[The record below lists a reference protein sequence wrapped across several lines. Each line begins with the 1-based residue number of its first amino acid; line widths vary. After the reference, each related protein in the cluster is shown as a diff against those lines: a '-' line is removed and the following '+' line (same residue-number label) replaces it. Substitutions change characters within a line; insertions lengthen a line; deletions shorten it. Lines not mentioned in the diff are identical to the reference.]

1 MSTVFLARAEQ
12 ASYEPAAVS
21 EAAPEL
27 PGGKAVG
34 AAQVLL
40 RRLLA
45 DAGLDAV
52 HYGSSR
58 WNPLSDLIHPGDKV
72 VIKPNWVYHENRS
85 GAGMDCLV
93 THSSVIS
100 AVLQYAVAASPSQV
114 VVGDAPIQGC
124 DFPELLRRTGAE
136 AWVRQFAEHTRIAI
150 RDFRAKSRPGRK
162 FTARS
167 VRSNRCDRDYVEF
180 DLGQASALEPITNAR
195 SEFRV
200 TMYDPEAL
208 KRTHAPGMHRY
219 LVAREIVEA
228 DVVFNVPKL
237 KTHKK
242 AGITGALKNAVGIN
256 GLKDY
261 LPHHR
266 IGCPETGGDCYERR
280 SALKSLAESWLDAG
294 NRSDCRPWAA
304 AVLCGASKVSSRL
317 DALAGGNRNLEGSW
331 YGNDTIWRTVL
342 DLQRILNFGKADGTL
357 AATPQ
362 RRVIHLTDAIIAGEG
377 EGPMYPT
384 PVPLGVL
391 TMSEDA
397 AAAEWVHAFLM
408 GFDPRKIA
416 LLQNAMDLSAPHSGG
431 APVSVCWQG
440 KQMSCEELRGGA
452 WPQFRPPEGWRR
464 HCELEP
470 AALEEAQLC

>member
-12 ASYEPAAVS
+12 ASYEPAAV
-21 EAAPEL
+21 
-27 PGGKAVG
+27 
-34 AAQVLL
+34 QVLL

-45 DAGLDAV
+45 EAGLAAV
-52 HYGSSR
+52 
-58 WNPLSDLIHPGDKV
+58 SDLIRPGDKV

-85 GAGMDCLV
+85 GAAMDCLI
-93 THSSVIS
+93 THSSVI
-100 AVLQYAVAASPSQV
+100 AAILQYAVAASPAQV

-124 DFPELLRRTGAE
+124 DFARLLDHTRAE
-136 AWVRQFAEHTRIAI
+136 EWTRQFGARTKIAI
-150 RDFRAKSRPGRK
+150 RDFRAKSRPGGK
-162 FTARS
+162 FAAKPVKS
-167 VRSNRCDRDYVEF
+167 DRDDGDYVEF
-180 DLGQASALEPITNAR
+180 DLAEASALEPITHPG

-208 KRTHAPGMHRY
+208 KQTHAPGMHRY

-228 DVVFNVPKL
+228 DIVFNVPKL

-242 AGITGALKNAVGIN
+242 AGITGTLKNAVGIN

-266 IGCPETGGDCYERR
+266 KGCPETGGDCYERR
-280 SALKSLAESWLDAG
+280 SALKSLAETWLDAG
-294 NRSDCRPWAA
+294 NRADCGRWMAG
-304 AVLCGASKVSSRL
+304 VLGGASKVSSRL
-317 DALAGGNRNLEGSW
+317 GRLAGGDRNLEGSW

-342 DLQRILNFGKADGTL
+342 DLQRILYFGKSDGTL
-357 AATPQ
+357 APAPQ
-362 RRVIHLTDAIIAGEG
+362 RRVIHITDAIVAGEG

-391 TMSEDA
+391 TLAEDA

-416 LLQNAMDLSAPHSGG
+416 LLQNAMAASDPRGG
-431 APVSVCWQG
+431 SSISVCWQG
-440 KQMSCEELRGGA
+440 KRMTCEELRDGS
-452 WPQFRPPEGWRR
+452 WPQFRPPEGWRG
-464 HCELEP
+464 HCELDLAP
-470 AALEEAQLC
+470 MEEAQLC